1 MSDQL
6 EKSEHLE
13 KTVYLEHLVQRVM
26 LVRLVLME
34 LPERTDNPENPV
46 MFPDQLDRQ
55 DLPVWLGSLVNL
67 VLSDQKDLLDQWEQ

>member
-34 LPERTDNPENPV
+34 LP
-46 MFPDQLDRQ
+46 DQLDLQ
-55 DLPVWLGSLVNL
+55 DFPVWLGSLVNL